1 MGSTTYSPGPSSA
14 FSSPNNAYPNES
26 RNTINTYIYHSVI
39 IIPNHAPAEQHSRNW
54 LDSPA
59 LQLCLFTAHSIVN
72 PFQSFIYSSPFK
84 FIAITET
91 WLTDLITDKEI
102 LPAGFAIFRKHRGGG
117 VLLANHQSNCC
128 RSITLTTT
136 THINHCKIVYP
147 VPVVICSVYLPLNV
161 SHAKCTDL
169 CHCCTDLFSVA
180 WRRSDSDQNIAVFD
194 VLLYNSEKTVWN
206 LFHPL

>member
-14 FSSPNNAYPNES
+14 FSS
-26 RNTINTYIYHSVI
+26 
-39 IIPNHAPAEQHSRNW
+39 PNHAPAEQHSRNW

-59 LQLCLFTAHSIVN
+59 LQLCLFTAHSVVNKLN

-91 WLTDLITDKEI
+91 WLTDPITDKEI
-102 LPAGFAIFRKHRGGG
+102 LPAGFAIFRKDRGGG

-147 VPVVICSVYLPLNV
+147 VPVVICSVYLPLNA

-169 CHCCTDLFSVA
+169 CHCCTDLYSVA
-180 WRRSDSDQNIAVFD
+180 WRRSGLERNIAVFD